1 MLAAS
6 RILAKGVDA
15 VKAIVPAFTT
25 CKKPADASEHQA
37 LVAAVAE
44 QLGAVEKLGSSGPRS
59 PYQTHF
65 KLVSEAAQSLAWV
78 AYSGPGMGEA
88 QPASEDMDRRGLLRG
103 NMWGHSSNSTLQTS

>member
-1 MLAAS
+1 MV
-6 RILAKGVDA
+6 KGVDA

-65 KLVSEAAQSLAWV
+65 KLVSEAAQALAWV
-78 AYSGPGMGEA
+78 AYSGPGTGKA
-88 QPASEDMDRRGLLRG
+88 QPASEDGSLRAAPGEYVGSFFGLHCLE
-103 NMWGHSSNSTLQTS
+103 S